1 MIMQDIFDGSLL
13 AKLFMNFSNW
23 HQALLR
29 RPLIPGFVRLSC
41 LRVLPM
47 RLSVFPAFFFL
58 AAESLLFIALAP
70 LRTLGI
76 SLAGF

>member
-29 RPLIPGFVRLSC
+29 RPLIAGFERLSC
-41 LRVLPM
+41 LRLLPI
-47 RLSVFPAFFFL
+47 RLSVFPAFVFL
-58 AAESLLFIALAP
+58 AAASLLFIALAP
-70 LRTLGI
+70 LRILGTN
-76 SLAGF
+76 LAGF